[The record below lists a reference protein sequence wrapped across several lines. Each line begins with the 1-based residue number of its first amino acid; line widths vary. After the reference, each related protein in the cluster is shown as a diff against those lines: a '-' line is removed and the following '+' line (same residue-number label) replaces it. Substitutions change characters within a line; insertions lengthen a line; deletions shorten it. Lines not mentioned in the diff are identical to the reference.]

1 MNDLEEVIVMLI
13 KHIRP
18 DGYIYPFEYYDEVKR
33 LKEIAKNIK
42 EKDEV
47 NNDGE

>member
-18 DGYIYPFEYYDEVKR
+18 DGYIYPFSVEESKR
-33 LKEIAKNIK
+33 LKDIAKNIK

-47 NNDGE
+47 NNDGK

>member
-18 DGYIYPFEYYDEVKR
+18 DGYIYPFSRNEIKR
-33 LKEIAKNIK
+33 LEEIKKHI
-42 EKDEV
+42 EGVKDNE
-47 NNDGE
+47 